1 MQSSVNNNI
10 EPNIE
15 PPPTIDLED
24 EISIEETIKESTVEG
39 KNNKED
45 TIEDE
50 NPNFKTMQNN
60 YMITHQLQEKW
71 EMVYPFA
78 IYSAR
83 AKRMAL
89 QILFRLW

>member
-78 IYSAR
+78 IYSTR

-89 QILFRLW
+89 QSLFELW